1 MSGGSGSGSG
11 TGLGAPGPLMIL
23 RKASRK
29 ARGSCTSLLV
39 ACSRATIA
47 SASALPV
54 INRYAGG
61 SLIVSERTAC
71 GRSAATVRV
80 PDEVCVVTE
89 QRCYIPSILLK
100 IRPHF
105 RGRALAVAPAI
116 EDLQSPAFPERS
128 LLLPRQGTVDDA
140 AVCN

>member
-11 TGLGAPGPLMIL
+11 TGLGAPGPLMIFL
-23 RKASRK
+23 KASRK

-47 SASALPV
+47 SASALPL

-61 SLIVSERTAC
+61 SVNRKRAHSLRPERSGIERAD
-71 GRSAATVRV
+71 GTVRV

-116 EDLQSPAFPERS
+116 EDL
-128 LLLPRQGTVDDA
+128 
-140 AVCN
+140 